1 MWFSFYVYSFR
12 FLVFGLMFWR
22 GTKVQ
27 ISGFNFAA
35 ANPSD
40 AKPEKQS
47 KAGRR
52 AEKRRNA
59 IPQARE
65 AREANARE

>member
-1 MWFSFYVYSFR
+1 VFFY
-12 FLVFGLMFWR
+12 LVFGFWFDVLR

-27 ISGFNFAA
+27 SSGLSFAA

-47 KAGRR
+47 KAGIGS
-52 AEKRRNA
+52 EKSRQA
-59 IPQARE
+59 HPIARE
-65 AREANARE
+65 AREANARKRERIFM